1 MNLGRIEQVAIPV
14 RDLARATAFY
24 RDQLGM
30 KLLFE
35 VPPQLSFFDC
45 DGVRLALSI
54 SSDPMYDPPGSIIY
68 YRVADIEAAHAELEG
83 KAVEFLRGPHK
94 VAELGDIEIWMA
106 FFEDTEGNTLA
117 ITSEKPVER
126 HDGALDRRT

>member
-1 MNLGRIEQVAIPV
+1 MQLGRIEQIAVPV

-35 VPPQLSFFDC
+35 VPPQLAFFDC
-45 DGVRLALSI
+45 DGIRLALSI
-54 SSDPMYDPPGSIIY
+54 SSDPMYDPPGSIVY
-68 YRVADIEAAHAELEG
+68 YRVDEIEASHLELEDRG
-83 KAVEFLRGPHK
+83 VEFLRGPHK
-94 VAELGDIEIWMA
+94 VAELGAVEVWMA

-117 ITSEKPVER
+117 LTSEKPV
-126 HDGALDRRT
+126 TK

>member
-1 MNLGRIEQVAIPV
+1 MNLSRIEQVAIPV

-24 RDQLGM
+24 RELLGM

-35 VPPQLSFFDC
+35 LPQLAFFDC

-54 SSDPMYDPPGSIIY
+54 ASDPMYEPPGSIVY
-68 YRVADIEAAHAELEG
+68 YRVADIDMAHAELERRG
-83 KAVEFLRGPHK
+83 VEFLRGPHL
-94 VAELGDIEIWMA
+94 VARLDAIEVWMA

-117 ITSEKPVER
+117 ITSERPV
-126 HDGALDRRT
+126 ART

>member
-1 MNLGRIEQVAIPV
+1 MNLSHIEQIAIPV
-14 RDLARATAFY
+14 RELARATAFY
-24 RDQLGM
+24 RDMLGM

-35 VPPQLSFFDC
+35 VPPTLAFFDC
-45 DGVRLALSI
+45 DGIRLALST

-68 YRVADIEAAHAELEG
+68 YRVADIEAAHLDLEG
-83 KAVEFLRGPHK
+83 RGVEFLQGPHK
-94 VAELGDIEIWMA
+94 IAELGDVEIWMA

-126 HDGALDRRT
+126 A

>member
-1 MNLGRIEQVAIPV
+1 MSVNLAHIEQVAIPV
-14 RDLARATAFY
+14 RDVARATAFY

-45 DGVRLALSI
+45 DGIRLALSI
-54 SSDPMYDPPGSIIY
+54 SSDPMYDPPGSIVY
-68 YRVADIEAAHAELEG
+68 YRVADIEASHVELEG
-83 KAVEFLRGPHK
+83 RGVEFLQGPHR
-94 VAELGDIEIWMA
+94 VAELDDIEIWMA

-117 ITSEKPVER
+117 ITSEKPVAR
-126 HDGALDRRT
+126 G

>member
-1 MNLGRIEQVAIPV
+1 VSITLGHIEQVAIPV
-14 RDLARATAFY
+14 RDVARATAFY

-45 DGVRLALSI
+45 DGIRLALSI
-54 SSDPMYDPPGSIIY
+54 SSDPMYDPPGSIVY
-68 YRVADIEAAHAELEG
+68 YRVADIEASHAELEG
-83 KAVEFLRGPHK
+83 RGVEFLQGPHR
-94 VAELGDIEIWMA
+94 VAELDDIEIWMA

-117 ITSEKPVER
+117 ITSEKPVAR
-126 HDGALDRRT
+126 G

>member
-1 MNLGRIEQVAIPV
+1 MNLSRIEQVAIPV

-24 RDQLGM
+24 RELLGM

-35 VPPQLSFFDC
+35 VPPDLAFFDC

-54 SSDPMYDPPGSIIY
+54 ASDPMYEPPGSIVY
-68 YRVADIEAAHAELEG
+68 YRVADIDIAHAELERRG
-83 KAVEFLRGPHK
+83 VEFLRGPHL
-94 VAELGDIEIWMA
+94 VARLDAIEVWMA

-117 ITSEKPVER
+117 ITSERPV
-126 HDGALDRRT
+126 ART

>member
-1 MNLGRIEQVAIPV
+1 MNLGHIEQVAIPV

-45 DGVRLALSI
+45 DGIRLALSI
-54 SSDPMYDPPGSIIY
+54 SSDPMYDPPGSIVY

-83 KAVEFLRGPHK
+83 RGVEFLRGPHR

-117 ITSEKPVER
+117 LTSEKPVAR
-126 HDGALDRRT
+126 G

>member
-1 MNLGRIEQVAIPV
+1 MSVSLGHIEQVAIPV
-14 RDLARATAFY
+14 RDVARATAFY

-45 DGVRLALSI
+45 DGIRLALSI
-54 SSDPMYDPPGSIIY
+54 SSDPMYDPPGSIVY
-68 YRVADIEAAHAELEG
+68 YRVADIEASHAELEG
-83 KAVEFLRGPHK
+83 RGVEFLQGPHR
-94 VAELGDIEIWMA
+94 VAELVVIEIWMA

-117 ITSEKPVER
+117 ITSEKPVAR
-126 HDGALDRRT
+126 G

>member
-1 MNLGRIEQVAIPV
+1 VNLSRIEQVAIPV

-24 RDQLGM
+24 RELLGM

-35 VPPQLSFFDC
+35 VPPQLAFFDC

-54 SSDPMYDPPGSIIY
+54 ASDPMYEPPGSIVY
-68 YRVADIEAAHAELEG
+68 YGVADIDAAHAELERRG
-83 KAVEFLRGPHK
+83 VEFLRGPHL
-94 VAELGDIEIWMA
+94 VARLDAIEVWMA

-117 ITSEKPVER
+117 ITSERPVAR
-126 HDGALDRRT
+126 A